1 MDDLMIIMDYVKA
14 YSIKIIF
21 SILDYV
27 QYMHSIKLLWLK
39 RLKDH
44 ERLTEAV
51 WMDKT
56 KSKGTY

>member
-1 MDDLMIIMDYVKA
+1 MDDSMMIMDYVKA

-27 QYMHSIKLLWLK
+27 QYMYSIKLLWLK

-44 ERLTEAV
+44 EGLTEVV
-51 WMDKT
+51 WMDKS
-56 KSKGTY
+56 KSKATY